1 MYVTIR
7 KYTGCGDV
15 GEIDRISQA
24 ELLPLLRKVKGF
36 RSYVTIDTGGHT
48 VTSISTFGSKEAAE
62 EANRRAR
69 ETVQKSLAKLLPN
82 PPEVMVGEIL
92 TEAN

>member
-15 GEIDRISQA
+15 KEIDRISQT
-24 ELLPLLRKVKGF
+24 ELLPVLRKVPGY

-48 VTSISTFGSKEAAE
+48 VTSISTFDSKEAAE
-62 EANRRAR
+62 EANRQAR
-69 ETVQKSLAKLLPN
+69 EMVQKSLAKLLPS
-82 PPEVMVGEIL
+82 PPDSRW
-92 TEAN
+92 ARF

>member
-48 VTSISTFGSKEAAE
+48 DRRRVPGPGGRALAAHR
-62 EANRRAR
+62 RRAR
-69 ETVQKSLAKLLPN
+69 RSGGLKRDR
-82 PPEVMVGEIL
+82 
-92 TEAN
+92 